1 MKKIEILQAVPKCD
15 RETLSEQILLENG
28 TNRCAQYRVN
38 IGFVQASVCG
48 NTMSVKPN
56 KAKHNKTRC
65 ACIREV
71 LPKFGNSQPTSH
83 NGDL

>member
-38 IGFVQASVCG
+38 IGFV
-48 NTMSVKPN
+48 
-56 KAKHNKTRC
+56 
-65 ACIREV
+65 
-71 LPKFGNSQPTSH
+71 
-83 NGDL
+83 